1 MKTREDLESFLIR
14 MNLEWDELEE
24 GMFLVRGASDGAPL
38 VVHHS
43 PPLLILRMK
52 VMDLPEN
59 GDHTELYRTLLE
71 LNASDVVHGA
81 YGIEEG
87 ELILSDTLQLET
99 LDFEE
104 LQASSESLQIAASTH
119 IDKIRGLTSAS
130 EADSS
135 SGEG

>member
-1 MKTREDLESFLIR
+1 
-14 MNLEWDELEE
+14 
-24 GMFLVRGASDGAPL
+24 
-38 VVHHS
+38 
-43 PPLLILRMK
+43 MK
-52 VMDLPEN
+52 VIELPDDD

-104 LQASSESLQIAASTH
+104 LQASSESLQIAASGH
-119 IDKIRGLTSAS
+119 IDQIRQLVGAG
-130 EADSS
+130 EAAG
-135 SGEG
+135 SGEEG